1 MDPTKD
7 ILQDKWLE
15 VKDQV
20 LQKWSQLT
28 AEDLAGLSGKAEELA
43 SRTTQHHVPWVVH
56 LTLDAVR
63 AESRSEQDEV
73 AEVPHVNRE
82 FHQDQ
87 QPQYECVR
95 LRPPRWLPS

>member
-7 ILQDKWLE
+7 ILQDKRLE

-43 SRTTQHHVPWVVH
+43 TVLRQRYKYGRVQADMEIRNWLHE
-56 LTLDAVR
+56 R
-63 AESRSEQDEV
+63 AKDH
-73 AEVPHVNRE
+73 AKA
-82 FHQDQ
+82 
-87 QPQYECVR
+87 
-95 LRPPRWLPS
+95 